1 MNQEIFF
8 KVMNEILENID
19 EGVHFVNKEG
29 KTIIYNNS
37 VQKMEKMNRHDILT
51 NSFFDIV
58 SKMKINRS
66 TLVEVL
72 EKREIIKDN
81 IQKYLDKNGKEIT
94 AINTTIPID
103 IKGEFVGAL
112 EISKNMTTIENLLN
126 RNYKKNLINKVN
138 NKQKK
143 GYEFDDILGESNLIK
158 EAIAKSK
165 KACKSDASVFIY
177 GETGTGK
184 ELFSQSIH
192 YGSNRRNY
200 PFIAQNCAA
209 LPESLFEGILF
220 GTSKGGFTG
229 AIDRPGLFEQANKGT
244 LLLDEIN
251 SMPIMLQAK
260 LLRVLQEGY
269 VRRVGGTKDIPIDV
283 RIIATT
289 NESPRVILNEHKMRK
304 DLYYRLNI
312 IHIKIPPLRDR
323 KEDIPLL
330 CKKFISKYNK
340 KLNKKVVGISDE
352 AIRILKNYNWQ
363 GNIRELENIIYCTMS
378 MMEDE
383 VQIETSMINLND
395 YYNLKENKESNN
407 YSLNDLEEKTLNKII
422 SEIEEKYI
430 YESLEK
436 TSYNITKAASILG
449 MNRQNLQYKIKKYNI
464 KIL

>member
-1 MNQEIFF
+1 
-8 KVMNEILENID
+8 
-19 EGVHFVNKEG
+19 EGVHFVNKDG

-58 SKMKINRS
+58 NKMKINRS
-66 TLVEVL
+66 TLLEVL
-72 EKREIIKDN
+72 EKREVIKDN

-126 RNYKKNLINKVN
+126 RNYKKNLVNKVSSR
-138 NKQKK
+138 QKK

-289 NESPRVILNEHKMRK
+289 NESPKVILNEHKMRK

-330 CKKFISKYNK
+330 
-340 KLNKKVVGISDE
+340 
-352 AIRILKNYNWQ
+352 
-363 GNIRELENIIYCTMS
+363 
-378 MMEDE
+378 
-383 VQIETSMINLND
+383 
-395 YYNLKENKESNN
+395 
-407 YSLNDLEEKTLNKII
+407 
-422 SEIEEKYI
+422 
-430 YESLEK
+430 
-436 TSYNITKAASILG
+436 
-449 MNRQNLQYKIKKYNI
+449 
-464 KIL
+464 

>member
-1 MNQEIFF
+1 
-8 KVMNEILENID
+8 
-19 EGVHFVNKEG
+19 
-29 KTIIYNNS
+29 
-37 VQKMEKMNRHDILT
+37 
-51 NSFFDIV
+51 
-58 SKMKINRS
+58 
-66 TLVEVL
+66 
-72 EKREIIKDN
+72 
-81 IQKYLDKNGKEIT
+81 
-94 AINTTIPID
+94 
-103 IKGEFVGAL
+103 
-112 EISKNMTTIENLLN
+112 
-126 RNYKKNLINKVN
+126 
-138 NKQKK
+138 
-143 GYEFDDILGESNLIK
+143 
-158 EAIAKSK
+158 
-165 KACKSDASVFIY
+165 
-177 GETGTGK
+177 
-184 ELFSQSIH
+184 
-192 YGSNRRNY
+192 
-200 PFIAQNCAA
+200 
-209 LPESLFEGILF
+209 
-220 GTSKGGFTG
+220 
-229 AIDRPGLFEQANKGT
+229 
-244 LLLDEIN
+244 
-251 SMPIMLQAK
+251 MPIMLQAK

-289 NESPRVILNEHKMRK
+289 NESPKVILNEHKMRK

-352 AIRILKNYNWQ
+352 ALKILKNYDWQ

-395 YYNLKENKESNN
+395 YYNLKENKTSNN
-407 YSLNDLEEKTLNKII
+407 YSLNDLEDKTLSKII

-436 TSYNITKAASILG
+436 ASYNITKAASILG

>member
-1 MNQEIFF
+1 
-8 KVMNEILENID
+8 MNEILENID
-19 EGVHFVNKEG
+19 EGVHFVNKDG

-58 SKMKINRS
+58 NKMKINRS
-66 TLVEVL
+66 TLLEVL
-72 EKREIIKDN
+72 EKREVIKDN

-126 RNYKKNLINKVN
+126 RNYKKNLVNKVSIR
-138 NKQKK
+138 QKK

-229 AIDRPGLFEQANKGT
+229 AIIGQA
-244 LLLDEIN
+244 
-251 SMPIMLQAK
+251 
-260 LLRVLQEGY
+260 Y
-269 VRRVGGTKDIPIDV
+269 
-283 RIIATT
+283 
-289 NESPRVILNEHKMRK
+289 
-304 DLYYRLNI
+304 
-312 IHIKIPPLRDR
+312 
-323 KEDIPLL
+323 
-330 CKKFISKYNK
+330 
-340 KLNKKVVGISDE
+340 LNK
-352 AIRILKNYNWQ
+352 L
-363 GNIRELENIIYCTMS
+363 
-378 MMEDE
+378 
-383 VQIETSMINLND
+383 
-395 YYNLKENKESNN
+395 
-407 YSLNDLEEKTLNKII
+407 
-422 SEIEEKYI
+422 
-430 YESLEK
+430 
-436 TSYNITKAASILG
+436 TKG
-449 MNRQNLQYKIKKYNI
+449 HCYWMR
-464 KIL
+464 

>member
-1 MNQEIFF
+1 
-8 KVMNEILENID
+8 
-19 EGVHFVNKEG
+19 
-29 KTIIYNNS
+29 
-37 VQKMEKMNRHDILT
+37 
-51 NSFFDIV
+51 
-58 SKMKINRS
+58 
-66 TLVEVL
+66 
-72 EKREIIKDN
+72 
-81 IQKYLDKNGKEIT
+81 
-94 AINTTIPID
+94 
-103 IKGEFVGAL
+103 
-112 EISKNMTTIENLLN
+112 MTTIENLLN
-126 RNYKKNLINKVN
+126 RNYKKNLVNKVSSR
-138 NKQKK
+138 QKK

-289 NESPRVILNEHKMRK
+289 NESPKVILNEHKMRK

-352 AIRILKNYNWQ
+352 AIKILKNYDWQ

-407 YSLNDLEEKTLNKII
+407 YSLNDLEDKTLSKII

-436 TSYNITKAASILG
+436 ASYNITKAASILG

>member
-1 MNQEIFF
+1 
-8 KVMNEILENID
+8 MNEILENID
-19 EGVHFVNKEG
+19 EGVHFVNKDG

-58 SKMKINRS
+58 NKMKINRS
-66 TLVEVL
+66 TLLEVL
-72 EKREIIKDN
+72 EKREVIKDN

-126 RNYKKNLINKVN
+126 RNYKKNLVNKVSSR
-138 NKQKK
+138 QKK

-158 EAIAKSK
+158 EAIEKSK

-289 NESPRVILNEHKMRK
+289 NESPKVILNEHKMRK

-340 KLNKKVVGISDE
+340 KLNKKVVGISYE
-352 AIRILKNYNWQ
+352 AIK
-363 GNIRELENIIYCTMS
+363 IRL
-378 MMEDE
+378 
-383 VQIETSMINLND
+383 
-395 YYNLKENKESNN
+395 
-407 YSLNDLEEKTLNKII
+407 
-422 SEIEEKYI
+422 
-430 YESLEK
+430 
-436 TSYNITKAASILG
+436 A
-449 MNRQNLQYKIKKYNI
+449 R
-464 KIL
+464 